1 MARAEC
7 ERLLGIAGHAPPL
20 EVLPMGAP
28 ALEASRPAE
37 PVPPVEPGQEAEAQA
52 DVRLTAAL
60 GHERERAERAER
72 ALAAERE
79 RAQQAEVTLAQ
90 ERAREQAATESLT
103 RERERLEQAEE
114 AHRIALAEVSERLE
128 ALQRDG
134 ASAIDGAV
142 MAAATAERGRAEQEA
157 VRLTT
162 ALEHERARA
171 ERAEAGFTSER
182 ERAGQT
188 VATLDDERARVKELT
203 ERLVLIQREGAGTV
217 DGAAVAAVEAERVR
231 AEQEAV
237 RRATALEH
245 ERVRAERAETAL
257 ADERERSQRAETT
270 LALAGERQQTADTAL
285 AQEQERAQ
293 RAEEAHRAAEAE
305 LAAARQ
311 AADNLEREREDLTA
325 ALGAA
330 QERATAM
337 AASAPPELP
346 ASSDGGETATPN
358 RVQWGAT
365 GQRALAMAVARSSD
379 WDSTLREA
387 TKAIGVE
394 GGWHAAFAWVTD
406 LRSKR
411 LRCAASWIDP
421 EAELGHFETATRQQM
436 LTRRETR
443 LGAAINSGELRW
455 IDDDPTGPERRWAA
469 VQRHG
474 MQVALLVPLRAADG
488 PPVAVLELLSRDAR
502 PAGST
507 LDAAYEAIALE
518 LGHVCQLGLLGA
530 EPRWGFGRV

>member
-1 MARAEC
+1 
-7 ERLLGIAGHAPPL
+7 
-20 EVLPMGAP
+20 MGAP

-37 PVPPVEPGQEAEAQA
+37 PVPAVEPGQAEAQA

-60 GHERERAERAER
+60 QHERARAERAER

-79 RAQQAEVTLAQ
+79 RAQQAEVALAQ
-90 ERAREQAATESLT
+90 ERAREQAATESL
-103 RERERLEQAEE
+103 
-114 AHRIALAEVSERLE
+114 
-128 ALQRDG
+128 
-134 ASAIDGAV
+134 
-142 MAAATAERGRAEQEA
+142 
-157 VRLTT
+157 VR
-162 ALEHERARA
+162 ERARA
-171 ERAEAGFTSER
+171 EQDAARLATAIEQECGRAERAEKDLADERERSQRAETTLALANERQQAAGAALAQER
-182 ERAGQT
+182 ERAQQAEEARGAAQAK
-188 VATLDDERARVKELT
+188 VAATRQHAEAELAAIRRETEAQLADERARVEELT
-203 ERLVLIQREGAGTV
+203 GRLTVIQREGAGDV
-217 DGAAVAAVEAERVR
+217 DAAALAAAEAERVR

-237 RRATALEH
+237 RLATALEH

-270 LALAGERQQTADTAL
+270 LALAGERQQAADTAL

-293 RAEEAHRAAEAE
+293 RAEEAHGAAEAE

-311 AADNLEREREDLTA
+311 AADNLERQREDLTA

-346 ASSDGGETATPN
+346 ASSDGRETATPN

-365 GQRALAMAVARSSD
+365 AQRALAMAVARSSD

-474 MQVALLVPLRAADG
+474 MHVALLVPLRAADG